1 MKPVKRSSKQ
11 IQIFDY
17 NPPVDPA
24 AMEQPTDTAAYLRR
38 GYAFYGTSQYEEANE
53 DFRRA
58 LDLDPTTVDA
68 VYGLGMSLKALGK
81 KEEAV
86 AAFTKAIGLIDQGI
100 VSDKSRA
107 RILRRLALGHI
118 NEINT
123 GDWNLEAEIWQRIT

>member
-11 IQIFDY
+11 IQILDY

-24 AMEQPTDTAAYLRR
+24 AMEQPTDPAAFLRR
-38 GYAFYGTSQYEEANE
+38 GYAYYGTSQYEKANE

-68 VYGLGMSLKALGK
+68 VYGLGMSLKSLAK

-100 VSDKSRA
+100 ISDKSRA

-123 GDWNLEAEIWQRIT
+123 GDWNLEAEIWQRIS